1 MAKFNPYLLLWQ
13 LLGPIVLLL
22 VGLILVGVAAVFLF
36 GLDPVGWFTDWL
48 ESFFTD
54 LLF

>member
-48 ESFFTD
+48 ESFLSG